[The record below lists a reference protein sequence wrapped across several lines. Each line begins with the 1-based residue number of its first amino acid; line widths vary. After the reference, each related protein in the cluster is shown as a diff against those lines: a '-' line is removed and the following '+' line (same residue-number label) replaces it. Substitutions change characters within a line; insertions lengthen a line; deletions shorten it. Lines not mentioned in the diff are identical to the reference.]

1 MPRMPLM
8 EYEEPAES
16 VLTDDTCVTE
26 PVDTA
31 RRERGGQGP
40 AGGPWGRALRA
51 ASRNKVTPLHWADAA
66 AEPRECGTGRALRA
80 LSLRQPLHLGDGSSP
95 RGPLLR
101 FSASLGAGVRQK
113 MGS

>member
-31 RRERGGQGP
+31 QRERGGQGP
-40 AGGPWGRALRA
+40 AGELWGRALRA
-51 ASRNKVTPLHWADAA
+51 KQRHSPCTGLMRATACLPCGAGSAGHS
-66 AEPRECGTGRALRA
+66 ECVLRT
-80 LSLRQPLHLGDGSSP
+80 LTLWQPLHLGDANCP
-95 RGPLLR
+95 QGP
-101 FSASLGAGVRQK
+101 FAQVSYCWGW
-113 MGS
+113 

>member
-31 RRERGGQGP
+31 QRERGSQGP
-40 AGGPWGRALRA
+40 A
-51 ASRNKVTPLHWADAA
+51 
-66 AEPRECGTGRALRA
+66 
-80 LSLRQPLHLGDGSSP
+80 
-95 RGPLLR
+95 
-101 FSASLGAGVRQK
+101 AGL
-113 MGS
+113 

>member
-31 RRERGGQGP
+31 QRERGGQGP
-40 AGGPWGRALRA
+40 AGRPWGRALRA
-51 ASRNKVTPLHWADAA
+51 APRTKALALPWADAA
-66 AEPRECGTGRALRA
+66 AEPRECGTGRVCAADAPPEAAAPPGRCEQPSGALCSGF
-80 LSLRQPLHLGDGSSP
+80 LLP
-95 RGPLLR
+95 RG
-101 FSASLGAGVRQK
+101 SE
-113 MGS
+113 

>member
-31 RRERGGQGP
+31 QRERGGQGCGGRCFGPP
-40 AGGPWGRALRA
+40 AQTKALA
-51 ASRNKVTPLHWADAA
+51 LHWADAT
-66 AEPRECGTGRALRA
+66 AEQGSAGHSKYV
-80 LSLRQPLHLGDGSSP
+80 LS
-95 RGPLLR
+95 
-101 FSASLGAGVRQK
+101 VC
-113 MGS
+113 